1 MRIEVIAGPEADRVA
16 AQLRAH
22 DTEGLLTVTAV
33 NRPGPAALVIGEDV
47 PLSVD
52 IADLWTHRVRPMA
65 RRLAGLDRAAPAPAV
80 LHPHDPALPRAA
92 EVLLN
97 RLRTALHHTDDGRW
111 TYDHIGSTAVPDLR
125 AKRFIDLQIGATTLP
140 DRGVDDRLATT
151 GFLPAKGSRPDSP
164 GVHHDLPI
172 GGQGPTEV
180 YRKRLYVRPDPAA
193 PAILHFR
200 LLDSPW
206 CAATTSF
213 RDRLRADAA
222 TRRAYEEVK
231 ERAARDHAGDPDYD
245 DYTRSKSAFITGCG
259 RRLTADESDTETV

>member
-22 DTEGLLTVTAV
+22 DTEGLLTVAV
-33 NRPGPAALVIGEDV
+33 VDRPGLAALVVGEEV

-52 IADLWTHRVRPMA
+52 VADLWRDRVHPMA
-65 RRLAGLDRAAPAPAV
+65 RRLAGLDRVAPAPAV
-80 LHPHDPALPRAA
+80 LHPHDPALPRIA
-92 EVLLN
+92 EILLS
-97 RLRTALHHTDDGRW
+97 RLRTALDHTDERW

-125 AKRFIDLQIGATTLP
+125 AKRFIDLQIGATVLP
-140 DRGVDDRLATT
+140 DRSVDDRLATA
-151 GFLPAKGSRPDSP
+151 GFLPAQGSRPDSP

-172 GGQGPTEV
+172 GGGTTEV

-193 PAILHFR
+193 PTILHFR

-206 CAATTSF
+206 CTATTSF
-213 RDRLRADAA
+213 RDRLKADAA

-231 ERAARDHAGDPDYD
+231 ERAAREHADDPDYD
-245 DYTRSKSAFITGCG
+245 DYTRGKSAFITGH
-259 RRLTADESDTETV
+259 R